1 MNQKDLLLVGGGLV
15 AGFVI
20 CKMMNPTPSSE
31 SFSANGA
38 DKDNQQYK
46 YSGKG
51 IVVIGRQN
59 NTNFRKADRASML
72 GANIIATADMT
83 KPFTLK
89 GMTKKLIRSSDPNLA
104 NVNVYVIS
112 DSPNAT
118 EYVKTSLFWT
128 LQENSIQYYSVWI
141 PKESLVKI

>member
-1 MNQKDLLLVGGGLV
+1 MNQKDLILVGGGLV

-20 CKMMNPTPSSE
+20 CKMMNRTPISE

-46 YSGKG
+46 FSGKG
-51 IVVIGRQN
+51 VVLVGRQN
-59 NTNFRKADRASML
+59 NVNFRKADRASML

-89 GMTKKLIRSSDPNLA
+89 GMTKKLLRSSDPNLA
-104 NVNVYVIS
+104 NANVYVIS

-128 LQENSIQYYSVWI
+128 LQENSIIYPSVWI
-141 PKESLVKI
+141 PKESLVQI